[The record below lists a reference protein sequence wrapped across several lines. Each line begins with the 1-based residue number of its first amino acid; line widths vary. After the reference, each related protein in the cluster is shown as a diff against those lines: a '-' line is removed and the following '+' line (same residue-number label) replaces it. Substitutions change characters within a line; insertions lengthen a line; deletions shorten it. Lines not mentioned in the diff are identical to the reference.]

1 MRPRPIS
8 LTLASLIFALL
19 ALSVCPSTTWCEE
32 KKAAES
38 KRRQARQDVG
48 ATSEPKQVEFHAAMR
63 EGLIDVTV
71 VPQSYAVLTLRVRNR
86 SQEPLK
92 IEIPPSIAAV
102 PVARVQAVQT
112 MQAQGMPASL
122 ADSYGQGTGNSQ
134 GLGASLAGPWSRG
147 TAIPGNDPGI
157 VPAQKPGVA
166 EGPRFWTLAPRE
178 VFLTQV
184 PCFCLEYGRPDPHS
198 RIPYQ
203 LCDLNDLNGRPAVKE
218 LLDQFGKQGINQ
230 NVAQLAIWHTANQV
244 PWPMLAKVQ
253 FPRTPGSKAH
263 HVTPMELMA
272 AKQLAESMPSYGRTG
287 SLADQ

>member
-1 MRPRPIS
+1 MRPRPLA
-8 LTLASLIFALL
+8 LTLALLIFALL
-19 ALSVCPSTTWCEE
+19 ALSVCPSTSWCEE

-38 KRRQARQDVG
+38 KRRPTSPAVD
-48 ATSEPKQVEFHAAMR
+48 AASEPHQSEFYAAMR
-63 EGLIDVTV
+63 EGLIDVAV

-86 SQEPLK
+86 SQRPLR
-92 IEIPPSIAAV
+92 IEIPPTIAAV
-102 PVARVQAVQT
+102 PVARAQAVQT
-112 MQAQGMPASL
+112 MQARGMPASL

-147 TAIPGNDPGI
+147 TASPGNDSGI
-157 VPAQKPGVA
+157 LPAQQAGVT

-184 PCFCLEYGRPDPHS
+184 PCFCLEYGKPDPNS

-203 LCDLNDLNGRPAVKE
+203 PCDLNDLNGRPAVKE
-218 LLDQFGKQGINQ
+218 LLEQFGKQGINQ